1 LLTLVDVE
9 KNVLSYSL
17 QLFDHKYPKIVS
29 YCVLLEN
36 KNQISC
42 FYNMESASFNYLIYL
57 FSTSFF
63 TLSKVGIVLNFL
75 SKKMFLAMAL

>member
-1 LLTLVDVE
+1 
-9 KNVLSYSL
+9 
-17 QLFDHKYPKIVS
+17 
-29 YCVLLEN
+29 
-36 KNQISC
+36 
-42 FYNMESASFNYLIYL
+42 MESASFNYLIYL